1 VALYRKYTTTLT
13 FGNICQGA
21 LLPAVADVG
30 DIPVIALGYDT
41 PEPPIMG
48 VAPFDVQAFFHSHW
62 NIWFIQ

>member
-1 VALYRKYTTTLT
+1 MTRALTY
-13 FGNICQGA
+13 GNICQGA

-48 VAPFDVQAFFHSHW
+48 VAPFDVQAKAAESLQEAEKST
-62 NIWFIQ
+62 NTPL